1 MADKNW
7 TEEDAQLLEEIN
19 KKLKEGTELTKEEQR
34 LVNKL
39 RTSRQDELAKLKE
52 KVTLIQQAITE
63 SDNEYANLQRSRILH
78 EEMAALRA
86 KDLEDLRKAIIYGTA
101 TVEQQERFNKEFG
114 DSLKKLD
121 DALNSA
127 ELRLRAQKDLNDEL
141 ATASK
146 LEDKL
151 VKATAKWAAA
161 WESGQAAALAHKKV
175 LGGID
180 SMMSKLWKA
189 SIEAMFAV
197 DQAVSDFNKQ
207 FQLGEQYTTRI
218 TESYKALNN
227 YGVTVEAAAKSQAI
241 LTQTVTDFTMAS
253 KSQQDAMTES
263 QLVASRLGVEQQDYA
278 QGVQNSMK
286 FMGESM
292 QGSIRIQGELAATA
306 RALGRDQKGF
316 AAEYAKSGSALAKFG
331 DQGARA
337 FKELQHISKITGM
350 EMNKVLGITNKFD
363 TFEGAAEQAGK
374 LNAALGGNMVNAMD
388 LMMETDPAARFETIR
403 DAILDTGLTFD
414 DMSYYQ
420 KNFYKDALGL
430 SDVGELAQM
439 LSGDMDNLAGAT
451 NLSAESL
458 IEQKERAQ
466 QALSVQEAFK
476 AIIADNSELLV
487 DLGKYLNDLTTW
499 LLKNAGAVKVVIGLM
514 IAYRTILMTV
524 VFAKTLSAFWTAFQ
538 TAKEWL
544 YSLSKRN
551 STAADVES
559 TIAKKTNTGASIDQA
574 AATKTSTRSM
584 AGAVPVMVAFGF
596 ALLMIG
602 AGIFL
607 AATGFAILAD
617 SVAALASNTAALDAF
632 TNIMIGFGIGFVAL
646 LVTLGILAYS
656 GLGLAAVGIMV
667 GFGQAILMVGAGVFL
682 AAAGIGLMAAGFSL
696 MFGAVDVPKLI
707 ALGLFFVGMIYAA
720 PFLPVAALGM
730 GAFALGLASVA
741 IALALIPTRKMEA
754 LAEFTTSLSTIEV
767 NQFDKVAES
776 IERVAEAMDSIP
788 TFKSIAIAKVIDS
801 VTTATVVMRALGVTG
816 PPAMQQT
823 ATQTTTQTNT
833 TGGGQQRNIRQP
845 LNITLNGDKMG
856 EFILEVIGN
865 EVKAAN
871 S

>member
-316 AAEYAKSGSALAKFG
+316 AA
-331 DQGARA
+331 
-337 FKELQHISKITGM
+337 